1 MRLKE
6 KNSFLSFLRMIFI
19 DADNVGEEMIDIE
32 KSEDPKM
39 QELKESLSRV
49 DTLERNFYVSSSSP
63 KGGKSSGVVEKAE
76 VDTAKAM
83 RQAERKESATRQEE
97 REI

>member
-1 MRLKE
+1 MRVRE
-6 KNSFLSFLRMIFI
+6 KNGILNFLKMIFI
-19 DADNVGEEMIDIE
+19 DVDCPDEEVDIE

-49 DTLERNFYVSSSSP
+49 DTLERSFYVSNSAP
-63 KGGKSSGVVEKAE
+63 KGGKSKGIVERAE
-76 VDTAKAM
+76 VDTAKAVEA
-83 RQAERKESATRQEE
+83 AEKRETTKGKEG

>member
-1 MRLKE
+1 MRVKE
-6 KNSFLSFLRMIFI
+6 KNSFLNFLKMIFI
-19 DADNVGEEMIDIE
+19 DVDNAGEEMIDIE
-32 KSEDPKM
+32 KSGDPEM
-39 QELKESLSRV
+39 QELRESLGRV

-83 RQAERKESATRQEE
+83 RQAEQKESATRQEE